1 MRKITPPNIIAT
13 TSNTQP
19 NYAANT
25 TTHIIHPTHIHEHA
39 AMRSNDVTIIKNVQ
53 NQQTVIEQHQNQHYT
68 QIPNQPQQYLSN
80 SIHNNSDA
88 SQHAANQSHIYV
100 NAPNPT
106 NIVQRPRNPHW
117 VSDSNQQHSNGQHNH
132 INLRPNDH
140 LAQQPPHMHPGSAG
154 HVPYSP
160 SMGPPN
166 NYQNV
171 DSIRQVQYQQQPHQ
185 QFHPHGVQQQR
196 LISNPGDRTMQI
208 AGRNKP
214 VGTVAPNTHTTP
226 SVQPR
231 LIGRSK
237 MGISILMI

>member
-1 MRKITPPNIIAT
+1 
-13 TSNTQP
+13 
-19 NYAANT
+19 
-25 TTHIIHPTHIHEHA
+25 
-39 AMRSNDVTIIKNVQ
+39 
-53 NQQTVIEQHQNQHYT
+53 
-68 QIPNQPQQYLSN
+68 
-80 SIHNNSDA
+80 
-88 SQHAANQSHIYV
+88 
-100 NAPNPT
+100 
-106 NIVQRPRNPHW
+106 
-117 VSDSNQQHSNGQHNH
+117 
-132 INLRPNDH
+132 
-140 LAQQPPHMHPGSAG
+140 
-154 HVPYSP
+154 
-160 SMGPPN
+160 MGPPN

-185 QFHPHGVQQQR
+185 QFNPHGIQQQR